1 MGVHALFSRRDDFF
15 LSSKVLY
22 SFSKVLISDKQKVL
36 YRNKK
41 KMSYIISQKSY
52 IVLYKVTLHSKY
64 TGPLMFE
71 NLYQARQWE
80 QNVAGCGVVIC
91 GHAVF
96 SAAVA
101 ALLAELLVPPHVLP
115 AATQVCS
122 YSFFKCLML
131 LIFFSTACSPSLVI
145 RCNPG
150 SLLACWCCVSVCLSV
165 CVRVCCVG

>member
-1 MGVHALFSRRDDFF
+1 
-15 LSSKVLY
+15 
-22 SFSKVLISDKQKVL
+22 
-36 YRNKK
+36 
-41 KMSYIISQKSY
+41 MSYIISQKSY

-115 AATQVCS
+115 AATQVFVFQIAGFFQFLFSNCLFPLTCYALQPRFVASVLLMCS
-122 YSFFKCLML
+122 
-131 LIFFSTACSPSLVI
+131 
-145 RCNPG
+145 
-150 SLLACWCCVSVCLSV
+150 
-165 CVRVCCVG
+165 